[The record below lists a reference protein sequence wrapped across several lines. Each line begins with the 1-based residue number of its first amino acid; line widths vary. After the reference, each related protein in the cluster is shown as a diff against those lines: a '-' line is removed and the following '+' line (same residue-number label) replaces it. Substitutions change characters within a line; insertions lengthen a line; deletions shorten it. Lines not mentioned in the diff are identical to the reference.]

1 MSKYTTGE
9 VAKLCDVTVR
19 TVQYYDQRSILI
31 PSELTEGGR
40 RLYTEDDVKKLKII
54 CFLRD
59 LGLPINTIAEILKE
73 EDSNS
78 VISLLLSQHEQTLKA
93 ELEECQNKFDNI
105 KALKKEIN
113 EFEDFSVKSIGDIAQ
128 IMKSKEKLKKVRIL
142 LAITGIVCGLVE
154 VATAILWGVTG
165 MWIPFVASYIIIAG
179 ICIFW
184 LLPYYYKHI
193 AYICPNC
200 HEVFKPSMKEF
211 LWANHTPKTRK
222 LTCSHCNKKSWCL
235 ETYDEKFELK

>member
-40 RLYTEDDVKKLKII
+40 RLYSEDDVKKLKII

-73 EDSNS
+73 EDPHS
-78 VISLLLSQHEQTLKA
+78 VISLLLAEHEQTLKA
-93 ELEECQNKFDNI
+93 ELEECQKKYDSI
-105 KALKKEIN
+105 KALKKEIKAVD
-113 EFEDFSVKSIGDIAQ
+113 DFTVNSIGDIAH
-128 IMKSKEKLKKVRIL
+128 IMKNKSNLKKVRQKMMVYAIAGGAIEIATIL
-142 LAITGIVCGLVE
+142 LWILKGL
-154 VATAILWGVTG
+154 
-165 MWIPFVASYIIIAG
+165 WIPFAISYVVIAALG
-179 ICIFW
+179 IFW

-193 AYICPNC
+193 AYICPHC
-200 HEVFKPSMKEF
+200 HEVFKPSLKEV

-222 LTCSHCNKKSWCL
+222 LTCTHCNKKSWCV
-235 ETYDEKFELK
+235 EIYDENSD